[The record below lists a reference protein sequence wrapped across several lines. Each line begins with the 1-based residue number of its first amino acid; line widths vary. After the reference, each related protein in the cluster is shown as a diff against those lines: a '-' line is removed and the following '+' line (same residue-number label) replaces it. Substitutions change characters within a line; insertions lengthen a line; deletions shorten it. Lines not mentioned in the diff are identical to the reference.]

1 VVSPLTCLDAT
12 MSTTVVSSQGAAGT
26 IRWVLRSTN
35 TSGHACRSQG
45 YPGMD
50 FHASTGWLNVQ
61 VHRGG
66 FPDIG
71 GTPQPQVV
79 GAGQSVYF
87 VAYWS
92 DVPTSAG
99 PCAQFDK
106 VKVTLPNNFVSLQ
119 ISGTGCLTPSS
130 VDVGPVSTTAPSP

>member
-1 VVSPLTCLDAT
+1 